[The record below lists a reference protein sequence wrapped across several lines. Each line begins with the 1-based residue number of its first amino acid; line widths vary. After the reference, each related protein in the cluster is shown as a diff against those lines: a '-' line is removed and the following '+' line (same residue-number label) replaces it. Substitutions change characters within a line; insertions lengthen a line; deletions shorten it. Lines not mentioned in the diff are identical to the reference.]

1 MFRPG
6 WKSLMTP
13 LEVKIGLVFFLLYYL
28 VFPRLNALLQQR
40 LFGDG
45 EVLVPEANVLYYV
58 LLFLVVFFLFHR
70 FLREDFFGLLDW
82 LSENLAAAGLCL
94 LLAGAARILLS
105 FLPLPVEDLI
115 AQQYAEQFQASPFP
129 TLALILILIPLVEE
143 TLYRG
148 LLYGLMRRFD
158 KKLAIVVSILFYV
171 LSLVWRYAYEAG
183 DPSLFLLSLLYLP
196 LSAAATLCY
205 EAGGSVWAATLV
217 HGGYNGLLLFM
228 ALH

>member
-13 LEVKIGLVFFLLYYL
+13 LEVRLGLVFFLLYYL
-28 VFPRLNALLQQR
+28 AFPRLNALVQR
-40 LFGDG
+40 QFFGDG
-45 EVLVPEANVLYYV
+45 EVLVPEANVVYYV
-58 LLFLVVFFLFHR
+58 LVFLASFFLFHR
-70 FLREDFFGLLDW
+70 FLREDFLDLLEW
-82 LSENLAAAGLCL
+82 LPENLAAAGLAL
-94 LLAGAARILLS
+94 VLAVGARLLLS

-115 AQQYAEQFQASPFP
+115 ARQYAEQFRVAPVP
-129 TLALILILIPLVEE
+129 TLTLILVLIPLMEE

-148 LLYGLMRRFD
+148 LLYGLMRKFD
-158 KKLAIVVSILFYV
+158 KKLALVVCILFYV
-171 LSLVWRYAYEAG
+171 LSLLWRYAYEAG
-183 DPSLFLLSLLYLP
+183 DPSILLLSLLYLP

-217 HGGYNGLLLFM
+217 HGGFNGLLLYL